1 MSDFKVVNRLEELRG
16 LATLS
21 SSDKQE
27 IAEYYFSTLGKT
39 FTNSSCNDCYRDAC
53 IEMILHIKRYGMK
66 ETTAYKLKNGVLLEP
81 FFAGPMYTN
90 ANLTDEAAE
99 IFLKHNPEGSN
110 LFAEIPEDWEKRVV
124 KRFTPKKERKES
136 CCKRSG

>member
-1 MSDFKVVNRLEELRG
+1 
-16 LATLS
+16 
-21 SSDKQE
+21 
-27 IAEYYFSTLGKT
+27 
-39 FTNSSCNDCYRDAC
+39 
-53 IEMILHIKRYGMK
+53 MK

-81 FFAGPMYTN
+81 SFAGPMYTN